1 MPTAQFEIDLT
12 AERVQFVDVGDLDKH
27 TADGQPLEDC
37 VKRIIQEGHDPLD
50 GELDGKPKT
59 DRSLWVFDVACA
71 LVRRGVPD
79 NVSHDD
85 GQDHEQR
92 VGHMHG
98 HVDFDHSHDLG
109 VRQDLR
115 CIARPPRTND
125 WSILAGNCLPLDI
138 LAGLDR
144 PPRVDGRSIP
154 ACQAV

>member
-1 MPTAQFEIDLT
+1 MGVKYVTLPML
-12 AERVQFVDVGDLDKH
+12 RVIQAWVIALALALVPPLAVVDH
-27 TADGQPLEDC
+27 TAVTGVEAEQIRHAVLSTTE
-37 VKRIIQEGHDPLD
+37 V
-50 GELDGKPKT
+50 GEEH
-59 DRSLWVFDVACA
+59 
-71 LVRRGVPD
+71 
-79 NVSHDD
+79 SHDD

-154 ACQAV
+154 A